1 MVWQNDYIVQTEE
14 LRMSHRPKMYLID
27 VENVGH
33 RWLQLLQDLKDVDKI
48 LIFYTDVSMKFSFD
62 NLKDMRPWMPQISLI
77 RCFRG
82 TPNAL
87 DFQLTGVLG
96 QLSVRYPE
104 FTYCIVSND
113 NGYDPWVL
121 FLKGMGVSVYRHAFE
136 EGQAVGDK
144 IKVVHVTEPKKEEA
158 TTKVVAVKPAT
169 AEFSKAQVA
178 KALQLPLNHKHVGEV
193 VSILQKAQNYD
204 SKSQKSSQKTY
215 LNNTLQHLYSEMGH
229 VYYRKLRVAGI
240 LKSLE

>member
-1 MVWQNDYIVQTEE
+1 MV
-14 LRMSHRPKMYLID
+14 SHRPKMYLID

-33 RWLQLLQDLKDVDKI
+33 RWLQLLQELHDVDKI

-62 NLKDMRPWMPQISLI
+62 NLKEMRPWMHQISLI

-136 EGQAVGDK
+136 EGQSVEDK
-144 IKVVHVTEPKKEEA
+144 MKVMQVIEP
-158 TTKVVAVKPAT
+158 KVVAVKPVKV
-169 AEFSKAQVA
+169 EFSKAQVA

-193 VSILQKAQNYD
+193 VSFLQKAQNYD

>member
-1 MVWQNDYIVQTEE
+1 MV
-14 LRMSHRPKMYLID
+14 SHRPKMYLID

-33 RWLQLLQDLKDVDKI
+33 RWLQLLQDLHDVDKI

-62 NLKDMRPWMPQISLI
+62 NLKEMRPWMHQISLI

-136 EGQAVGDK
+136 EGQSVEDK
-144 IKVVHVTEPKKEEA
+144 MKVMQVIEP
-158 TTKVVAVKPAT
+158 KVVAVKPVKV
-169 AEFSKAQVA
+169 EFSKAQVA

>member
-1 MVWQNDYIVQTEE
+1 MV
-14 LRMSHRPKMYLID
+14 SHRPKMYLID

-33 RWLQLLQDLKDVDKI
+33 RWLQLLQDLHDVDKI

-62 NLKDMRPWMPQISLI
+62 NLKEMRPWMHQISLI

-113 NGYDPWVL
+113 NGYDPLVL

-136 EGQAVGDK
+136 EGQSVEDK
-144 IKVVHVTEPKKEEA
+144 MKVMQVIEP
-158 TTKVVAVKPAT
+158 KVVAVKPVKV
-169 AEFSKAQVA
+169 EFSKAQVA

-229 VYYRKLRVAGI
+229 VYYRKLRIAGI
-240 LKSLE
+240 LNTLE